1 LIKKAFPSIKKV
13 RLVNSGTEA
22 TMSAIRL
29 ARAYTGRSKVVK
41 FNGCYHG
48 HGDGFLVK
56 AGSGSATFGVPDS
69 AGVSPGIARDTISIP
84 FNDSSAVIR
93 TFEKRGKEVAALVVE
108 PVAGNMGL
116 VLPEKGFLK
125 TLREV
130 TERYHSLLIFDEVI
144 TGFRLCFGGAQHIYH
159 ITPDITC
166 LGKVIGGGLPV
177 GAYGGR
183 KEGMELVSPQGPV
196 YQAGT
201 LSGNPLATTAGIE
214 NLTILS
220 QSKSIYTKL
229 EKTTKTLHEGIKEII
244 ANNEMPAQVSQL
256 GSMFTVFFSKK
267 QVTRYQEARECN
279 LKTFAHYFR
288 LMLKQGIYLPP
299 SQFETNFV
307 STVHTMRDITRTLEA
322 ADKTFSVIKKTM

>member
-1 LIKKAFPSIKKV
+1 
-13 RLVNSGTEA
+13 
-22 TMSAIRL
+22 MSAIRL
-29 ARAYTGRSKVVK
+29 ARAYTGRSKIVK
-41 FNGCYHG
+41 FDGCYHG

-84 FNDSSAVIR
+84 FNDSRAVIR
-93 TFEKRGKEVAALVVE
+93 TFEKRGKEIAALVVE

-130 TERYHSLLIFDEVI
+130 TERYRSLLVFDEVI
-144 TGFRLCFGGAQHIYH
+144 TGFRLCFGGAQNIYN

-183 KEGMELVSPQGPV
+183 KDVMELVSPQGPV

-220 QSKSIYTKL
+220 QSKSIYPQL
-229 EKTTKTLHEGIKEII
+229 EKTTKILHEGIREII
-244 ANNEMPAQVSQL
+244 VKKGVPAQLSQL

-267 QVTRYQEARECN
+267 EVHNYQEARKCS

-307 STVHTMRDITRTLEA
+307 STAHTGKDVEKTLEA
-322 ADKTFSVIKKTM
+322 VEKTFSVLKKSR